1 MATFRY
7 TAINSAGARR
17 SGEVEGESRQDVVQ
31 RLTAIGEFPIEILE
45 GTGGS
50 ARSDSGSATGG
61 GGLFQTSGPKP
72 AQITLFTRE
81 LSMLLKAGVRLAE
94 ALDMLAKEASSSKL
108 QRIIGTV
115 RKSVTEGKTLAE
127 SLGAVP
133 GAFPPVYVSMV
144 QVAEATGTL
153 AVVLERLAES
163 REREQKLKGQAVSAL
178 LYPATLIIFAIGAV
192 LVMLVFVVPRFKD
205 MIADAGPKLPAST
218 RAVIAASD
226 WLNDNIMTL
235 GIVLLCLLLG
245 LSLLRRHPTVRGT
258 LDWLSLRLP
267 LVGSFMRTALAARF
281 CRTLGILLQNGVG
294 LPKAL
299 ELTRAVVGNIEA
311 ENVIREMEKALRQG
325 RDFTGPLS
333 GSWLFPSLVINL
345 LKVGSEAGEIGPS
358 ALHLA
363 TILEDK
369 LEVSLKRLFTILE
382 PMIILGVSL
391 FIAGIIASII
401 SAMVSVNDLAM

>member
-7 TAINSAGARR
+7 IAINGAGERR
-17 SGEVEGESRQDVVQ
+17 TGEIEGETRQEVVQ
-31 RLTAIGEFPIEILE
+31 RLTAIGEFPVEISE
-45 GTGGS
+45 GKGG
-50 ARSDSGSATGG
+50 ARSNGGAAMGS
-61 GGLFQTSGPKP
+61 GGLFQLGAPKP

-81 LSMLLKAGVRLAE
+81 LSMLLKAGVRIAE
-94 ALDMLAKEASSSKL
+94 ALDMLAKEATSSKL
-108 QRIIGTV
+108 QRVIAGV

-153 AVVLERLAES
+153 SVVLERIAET
-163 REREQKLKGQAVSAL
+163 REREQKLKGQAISAL
-178 LYPATLIIFAIGAV
+178 LYPATLILFAIGAV
-192 LVMLVFVVPRFKD
+192 IVMLVFVVPRFKD
-205 MIADAGPKLPAST
+205 MIADAGPKLPSST

-226 WLNDNIMTL
+226 WLNENFTSL
-235 GIVLLCLLLG
+235 GLGVLVGLLL
-245 LSLLRRHPTVRGT
+245 LLVLRRNPTVRGAI
-258 LDWLSLRLP
+258 DWLSLRMP
-267 LVGSFMRTALAARF
+267 LVGSFTRTALAARF

-299 ELTRAVVGNIEA
+299 ELTRAVVGNAEA
-311 ENVIREMEKALRQG
+311 ENVIRDMEKALRQG
-325 RDFTGPLS
+325 RDFTGPL
-333 GSWLFPSLVINL
+333 GNSWLFPALVTNL
-345 LKVGSEAGEIGPS
+345 LKVGSEAGEISPS

-391 FIAGIIASII
+391 FIAGVIASII